1 MKNKTSNSFLIRLLY
16 LIPLCIFIFILIS
29 NWNDLSLSS
38 SFGIKYVYVLI
49 IPSVIFAY
57 QTIRNSIIGWT
68 LVMIM
73 YSIFLAAWSYKLI
86 EEFSLVGAKYSVGQ
100 YVSWWLLVILY
111 LLIGFLYLKYR
122 SRKRII

>member
-1 MKNKTSNSFLIRLLY
+1 
-16 LIPLCIFIFILIS
+16 
-29 NWNDLSLSS
+29 
-38 SFGIKYVYVLI
+38 
-49 IPSVIFAY
+49 
-57 QTIRNSIIGWT
+57 
-68 LVMIM
+68 MIM